1 MKISKISNYHYSIL
15 DFITRPSEEPK
26 SKRKRKIVVVKKGAL
41 QGGSDSSEFAS
52 QQRGSSKVFVKR
64 VKKLRPVTGTREPR
78 RVPPN
83 IQPRNNFPTSSF
95 FDEIRKQLVFKASG
109 YVFLGIFWFNFM
121 PTNKNKN
128 VSFLTAALN
137 FQTICCRG
145 HRVSILEVWFL
156 FVTHVCYL

>member
-1 MKISKISNYHYSIL
+1 M
-15 DFITRPSEEPK
+15 
-26 SKRKRKIVVVKKGAL
+26 KKGAL
-41 QGGSDSSEFAS
+41 QGGSDSSEFAR

-64 VKKLRPVTGTREPR
+64 VKKLRPATGTREPR

-109 YVFLGIFWFNFM
+109 YVFLGILQFNYM
-121 PTNKNKN
+121 LTIKKKLKDGLDKN
-128 VSFLTAALN
+128 VSFLTKALE

-145 HRVSILEVWFL
+145 HRVSILEV
-156 FVTHVCYL
+156 

>member
-1 MKISKISNYHYSIL
+1 MKISKISNYYYSIL

-26 SKRKRKIVVVKKGAL
+26 SKRKRKIVVVKKGSL
-41 QGGSDSSEFAS
+41 QGGSDSLEFAS

-78 RVPPN
+78 RVSPN

-109 YVFLGIFWFNFM
+109 YVFLGI
-121 PTNKNKN
+121 
-128 VSFLTAALN
+128 LN
-137 FQTICCRG
+137 
-145 HRVSILEVWFL
+145 SILCRQLKKKINILMVIDL
-156 FVTHVCYL
+156 DAR